1 MKILVTGADGLLGN
15 NLVRELLSRNHQVA
29 VLLLPNSPTHSLD
42 ELDIERFYGNI
53 LNPEDIEKAMAGCD
67 AVIHAAANTNIWP
80 SRSEIIRKVNI
91 DGTINII
98 DACLKANIKRLVYVG
113 TANSF
118 GFGSKKIPGNEQLP
132 YQSAKYGVDY
142 MDSKLEAQRLVLKAV
157 KEQGLPAI
165 TVNPTFMLGPYDTK
179 PSAGALILAIYDEK
193 VPGFAPG
200 GRNYVYVKDAAVAM
214 ANGLTKGK
222 IGESYIIGN
231 VNLSYQEMFTLVAKL
246 INVKP
251 PKIKIPAPF
260 IKIYGMLGSAY
271 GNLFKTQP
279 TVSYPMALIS
289 CDEHY
294 FDPQK
299 ARNELDLPQTNIET
313 AILESFNWLKENGY
327 CKK

>member
-15 NLVRELLSRNHQVA
+15 NLVRELLSRDHEVS

-42 ELDIERFYGNI
+42 ELNIERFEGNI
-53 LNPEDIEKAMAGCD
+53 LNPEDIEKAIAGCD

-91 DGTINII
+91 DGTKNII
-98 DACLKANIKRLVYVG
+98 DAALKAKVKRLIYIG

-118 GFGSKKIPGNEQLP
+118 GFGSKENPGNEQLP

-157 KEQGLPAI
+157 KDQGLPAI

-179 PSAGALILAIYDEK
+179 PSAGALILAIYEEK

-200 GRNYVYVKDAAVAM
+200 GRNYLYVKDAAVAI

-222 IGESYIIGN
+222 IGESYIVGN
-231 VNLSYQEMFTLVAKL
+231 INLSYQEMFTKVAQ
-246 INVKP
+246 IVNVKS
-251 PKIKIPAPF
+251 PKIKIPSIF
-260 IKIYGMLGSAY
+260 IKIYGLIGSAY
-271 GNLFKTQP
+271 GNLFKKQP
-279 TVSYPMALIS
+279 TVSYPMAQIS

-294 FDPQK
+294 FNPQK
-299 ARNELDLPQTNIET
+299 ARDELDLPQTDIDI
-313 AILESFNWLKENGY
+313 AIKESFDWLKENGY
-327 CKK
+327 CK